1 MQNKS
6 DKLVIGGKE
15 FNSRFILGSG
25 KYDLNLIDAAIK
37 YADAQIITLALRRAN
52 TNKGEN
58 ILDFIPKGVTLLP
71 NTSGARNAKEAV
83 RIAKLARELGCGDFI
98 KIEVIH
104 ESKYLLPDNY
114 ETIKATEELA
124 KEGFIVMPYM
134 YPDLNAARDLVNAG
148 AACVMPLASPIG
160 SNKGLSTKEFIK
172 ILINEIDIPVIVD
185 AGLGRPSDA
194 CLVMEMGADAVM
206 VNTAVATAKDI
217 PLMAKAFKDAINA
230 GRNAYLAG
238 LGRVIEDGAVSSS
251 PLTGFLRD

>member
-1 MQNKS
+1 
-6 DKLVIGGKE
+6 
-15 FNSRFILGSG
+15 
-25 KYDLNLIDAAIK
+25 
-37 YADAQIITLALRRAN
+37 
-52 TNKGEN
+52 
-58 ILDFIPKGVTLLP
+58 
-71 NTSGARNAKEAV
+71 
-83 RIAKLARELGCGDFI
+83 
-98 KIEVIH
+98 
-104 ESKYLLPDNY
+104 
-114 ETIKATEELA
+114 
-124 KEGFIVMPYM
+124 MPYM